1 MVPDTA
7 MDLGFHYF
15 SSQMRYS
22 SMFRNAL
29 SNMSG
34 RLTNVA
40 SIAASARI
48 HVNNMRTHFER
59 SNVFESERIRSPR
72 SRLEVYS
79 FNMIYVNESCC
90 VCRFNIH
97 IKVTVWWIVSYSSY
111 RFCLLITD
119 QVSFYCCLLLHAFIH
134 YG

>member
-40 SIAASARI
+40 SIAASVRI

-59 SNVFESERIRSPR
+59 SNVFESEKVRSPR
-72 SRLEVYS
+72 SRLKYIIASLLGINCLQICLMERRMASVGLPRKGKPIYKRS
-79 FNMIYVNESCC
+79 FLGPN
-90 VCRFNIH
+90 
-97 IKVTVWWIVSYSSY
+97 
-111 RFCLLITD
+111 LIGAG
-119 QVSFYCCLLLHAFIH
+119 L
-134 YG
+134 

>member
-59 SNVFESERIRSPR
+59 SNVFESEKVRSPR
-72 SRLEVYS
+72 SRLEVYNSIFIRYCLQICLMERRMASVGLPRKGKPIYKRS
-79 FNMIYVNESCC
+79 FLGPN
-90 VCRFNIH
+90 
-97 IKVTVWWIVSYSSY
+97 
-111 RFCLLITD
+111 LIGGG
-119 QVSFYCCLLLHAFIH
+119 L
-134 YG
+134 

>member
-7 MDLGFHYF
+7 VDLRFYYF

-59 SNVFESERIRSPR
+59 SNVFESEKVRSPR
-72 SRLEVYS
+72 SRLEVYNS
-79 FNMIYVNESCC
+79 IFSWYKLLANLFNGTPYG
-90 VCRFNIH
+90 
-97 IKVTVWWIVSYSSY
+97 VSG
-111 RFCLLITD
+111 F
-119 QVSFYCCLLLHAFIH
+119 A
-134 YG
+134 

>member
-48 HVNNMRTHFER
+48 HVNNVRTHFKR
-59 SNVFESERIRSPR
+59 SNVFKSETVRSPR
-72 SRLEVYS
+72 SRIEVYNSSLVGINCLQICLMERRMASVDLPRKGKSVYKRS
-79 FNMIYVNESCC
+79 FLGLN
-90 VCRFNIH
+90 
-97 IKVTVWWIVSYSSY
+97 
-111 RFCLLITD
+111 LIGAG
-119 QVSFYCCLLLHAFIH
+119 L
-134 YG
+134 